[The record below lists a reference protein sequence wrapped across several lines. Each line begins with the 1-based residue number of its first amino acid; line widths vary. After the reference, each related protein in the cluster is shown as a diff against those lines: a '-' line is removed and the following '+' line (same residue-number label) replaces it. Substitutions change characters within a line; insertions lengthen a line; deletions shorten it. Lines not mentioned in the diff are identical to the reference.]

1 MHTLPS
7 IAQEN
12 RKVSWKDA
20 DVLAYWKHWRE
31 HIPITHPAAELGEH
45 IPIGIFGDDA
55 KYTMAGAKVIV
66 MLLNIVVQNTMRF
79 SIYLNVFFFHYC
91 NLKNWGTKGLNLKGY
106 PKLNDIHL

>member
-45 IPIGIFGDDA
+45 IPLGIFGDDA

-79 SIYLNVFFFHYC
+79 SIYLNVFFFIIV
-91 NLKNWGTKGLNLKGY
+91 T
-106 PKLNDIHL
+106 